1 MKKVSIAAP
10 MYTNKARNV
19 QSNFKKGGTTKSKM
33 TMKKM
38 GKK

>member
-1 MKKVSIAAP
+1 MKKAIEAP
-10 MYTNKARNV
+10 VYANKPRTV

>member
-1 MKKVSIAAP
+1 MPVV
-10 MYTNKARNV
+10 TNRPRNAGPT
-19 QSNFKKGGTTKSKM
+19 NMKKGGTTKSKM